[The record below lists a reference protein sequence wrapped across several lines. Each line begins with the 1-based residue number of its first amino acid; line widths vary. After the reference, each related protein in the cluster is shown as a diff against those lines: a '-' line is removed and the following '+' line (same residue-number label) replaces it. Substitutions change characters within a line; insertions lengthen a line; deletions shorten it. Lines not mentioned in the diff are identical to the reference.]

1 MDSQSKYLS
10 MFTVIIDIQYIFF
23 TIYTVVNEGQ
33 VIYSLFKQ
41 ARFPVRI
48 FICLLIQKCLTVKL
62 SIPYI

>member
-23 TIYTVVNEGQ
+23 TIYTVENEGQ

-41 ARFPVRI
+41 ARLPVRI

-62 SIPYI
+62 YIPYI